1 MSEHPI
7 PLGRPRGPA
16 DDCRRYRPIRV
27 TFDTRNLILGMEIQD
42 EWDPETKSMWE
53 KNKAQVRAELVAEH
67 GPVNGAQKLD
77 NYSAMGPAPWSVVFE
92 HSALLAQIRSSFTHG
107 AFYPALVG
115 ACALGERL
123 LHQLALAL
131 RVDFLNHPSTT
142 KRVRSGNLGNEW
154 GSLIAVLHAWDVF
167 DDNVAGLYRELE
179 QRRHAAVHFDPTLRA
194 AGRESALAALL
205 ALQRIVEHIFEPHG
219 GPPRYIADTP
229 GASYLS
235 LQAEKEP
242 LIRRIFIPNCALVSP
257 AHRMES
263 DRSAPGEWTIYD
275 DSEYPCDPL
284 TDEQFAQRLR
294 EKEVNQA
301 PSAS

>member
-1 MSEHPI
+1 
-7 PLGRPRGPA
+7 
-16 DDCRRYRPIRV
+16 
-27 TFDTRNLILGMEIQD
+27 
-42 EWDPETKSMWE
+42 MWE
-53 KNKAQVRAELVAEH
+53 KNKAQVRAELLAEH
-67 GPVNGAQKLD
+67 GPADEVQKLD
-77 NYSAMGPAPWSVVFE
+77 NYRAMGSAPWSVVFE
-92 HSALLAQIRSSFTHG
+92 HSALLAQIRSSFAHG
-107 AFYPALVG
+107 DFYPALVG

-123 LHQLALAL
+123 LHQLVLAL

-154 GSLIAVLHAWDVF
+154 GSLITVLHAWGVF
-167 DDNVAGLYRELE
+167 DENVADLYRELE

-205 ALQRIVEHIFEPHG
+205 ALQQIVEHVFEPHG

-229 GASYLS
+229 GVSYLS
-235 LQAEKEP
+235 LQAEEEP

-263 DRSAPGEWTIYD
+263 DNAAPGGWKVYD
-275 DSEYPCDPL
+275 DPEYPCDPL

-294 EKEVNQA
+294 GNKASEG
-301 PSAS
+301 PSTS